1 MIALLITAFIG
12 IALFEIPDLIQRKRW
27 RELLVFLVFLLFAFI
42 VSLLQVLEIKLPN
55 PVKGI
60 EFLVKYLLSVVG

>member
-1 MIALLITAFIG
+1 VIALLIIAFIG

>member
-1 MIALLITAFIG
+1 MIALLIIAFIG